1 MSQGISGLRDTLDKG
16 LPLELNFSVFQ
27 LWSGCH
33 TPSHGHQLLDEMG
46 LGGST
51 SLQWNPPPSTG
62 VRVHPMGA
70 PLTRERHVSR
80 PDVQH
85 IIHAT
90 SDPVVPILIPAAS
103 VAGEVVAWVH
113 FEICLLVPLVVAEHG
128 AADASGNHPCQIE
141 PFWVNKLHTF

>member
-1 MSQGISGLRDTLDKG
+1 
-16 LPLELNFSVFQ
+16 
-27 LWSGCH
+27 
-33 TPSHGHQLLDEMG
+33 
-46 LGGST
+46 
-51 SLQWNPPPSTG
+51 
-62 VRVHPMGA
+62 MGA

-141 PFWVNKLHTF
+141 PFWVNKLQTHFKNDVPKMQKCHTISGFCFELKPSHIN